1 MALYEGQDQGQVML
15 PSPPSA
21 RELIALY
28 FGRQVRLRIQES
40 DATVGTTAVK
50 LGTFANTRVQITIGN
65 TGTALVVVAFNP
77 SVTTTTG
84 IPVQSNTGIV
94 FNWITD
100 NELVMYDLWAISG
113 SSGQTVHVIESVLS
127 PA

>member
-1 MALYEGQDQGQVML
+1 MREGLDQGQVML
-15 PSPPSA
+15 PYPPSA
-21 RELIALY
+21 RELIQLY
-28 FGRQVRLRIQES
+28 FGRQIRLRLQES
-40 DATVGTTAVK
+40 DVTVGTTATK
-50 LGTFANTRVQITIGN
+50 LGSWGNTRVQITIGN

-77 SVTTTTG
+77 GVTSTTG
-84 IPVQSNTGIV
+84 LPIPSNTGIV
-94 FNWITD
+94 FNWLTD